1 MAAHHEGAAA
11 LIFYVNVAVALE
23 RPPTV
28 QEWRRYAVVAE
39 SDTEARL
46 VALQMASCTSVMP
59 VADELG
65 ECEE

>member
-1 MAAHHEGAAA
+1 V
-11 LIFYVNVAVALE
+11 IFYVNVAVTLE

-39 SDTEARL
+39 NPTEARL

-59 VADELG
+59 VADELDR
-65 ECEE
+65 CEI